1 MVCLSLFVLFFLFFW
16 PLYCLSFFIWL
27 PLWYLQT
34 FLVHIFLGL
43 PSVQAGLALSQMDL
57 LLTTGPALE
66 LSTLGCSS
74 THNIMQFLQRTAMIM
89 LFYGART
96 SWGRSCVQDFVK
108 YFTLLKMYVHY
119 EYSLFRVMLVEFIHL
134 IFDFLFHDLSMRICL
149 RMLFVSNSIIFSSI
163 LLIYWLKSC
172 SFVIE
177 LMLLWCQAY

>member
-34 FLVHIFLGL
+34 FRVHIFLGL

-108 YFTLLKMYVHY
+108 YVTLLKMYVHY